1 MLKRPNDSE
10 LSTQGESLPGD
21 ASVVTATIA
30 SVPPTASSVSKPN
43 VSQASV
49 DSDVESEDDDPL
61 PARHWLDGDTK
72 SFLIS
77 LGVHVG
83 LILGLASIPI
93 LSSPESL
100 AVLLQS
106 VPVVEEE
113 PEFNVVEEIAY
124 SDNTSESI
132 GANSFGGTGMA
143 LSEAS
148 LVADVSEIPAMD
160 ASSLNVNPNFE
171 ISTDVKQ
178 AVGMVDSNRSVR
190 GMTGVG
196 TTGTEGAVDR
206 ITYEILK
213 SIEERPTL
221 VVWLFDAS
229 GSLTRRR
236 QEIRDRF
243 DKIYEELG
251 SSKGNETRR
260 SLAKNWRRFLSSPA
274 SFLLVRRSIC

>member
-1 MLKRPNDSE
+1 
-10 LSTQGESLPGD
+10 
-21 ASVVTATIA
+21 
-30 SVPPTASSVSKPN
+30 
-43 VSQASV
+43 
-49 DSDVESEDDDPL
+49 
-61 PARHWLDGDTK
+61 
-72 SFLIS
+72 
-77 LGVHVG
+77 
-83 LILGLASIPI
+83 
-93 LSSPESL
+93 
-100 AVLLQS
+100 
-106 VPVVEEE
+106 
-113 PEFNVVEEIAY
+113 
-124 SDNTSESI
+124 
-132 GANSFGGTGMA
+132 MA

-251 SSKGNETRR
+251 IIQGERNKKKSREELEEVPLLTSVF
-260 SLAKNWRRFLSSPA
+260 S
-274 SFLLVRRSIC
+274 LVRRSIC

>member
-10 LSTQGESLPGD
+10 RSIQEESVPAD
-21 ASVVTATIA
+21 APVVTAAI
-30 SVPPTASSVSKPN
+30 VSKPLAASSN
-43 VSQASV
+43 TESNLAQDSV
-49 DSDVESEDDDPL
+49 DNDVESEDDEPL

-132 GANSFGGTGMA
+132 GANSFGGTGW
-143 LSEAS
+143 
-148 LVADVSEIPAMD
+148 P
-160 ASSLNVNPNFE
+160 
-171 ISTDVKQ
+171 
-178 AVGMVDSNRSVR
+178 
-190 GMTGVG
+190 
-196 TTGTEGAVDR
+196 
-206 ITYEILK
+206 
-213 SIEERPTL
+213 
-221 VVWLFDAS
+221 
-229 GSLTRRR
+229 
-236 QEIRDRF
+236 
-243 DKIYEELG
+243 
-251 SSKGNETRR
+251 
-260 SLAKNWRRFLSSPA
+260 
-274 SFLLVRRSIC
+274 